1 MRNRRVTLRKIN
13 DDGGRGLSAKR
24 EQRRHVLKEWIP
36 FPSVVCCSPSSF
48 VVAHGADTR
57 PRLVGRRDMLSV
69 LENRRP
75 APRLPRRRRA
85 VPRAA
90 EAESREGEAAG
101 GAQAEADEE
110 APAGRGRR
118 DGRAFQLHVAVVD
131 GEGGGLRRVPAPGHA
146 PKTAS
151 VTMGLTE
158 AAVEGQDEL
167 GLHPAQPRGRSRAG
181 GSNLDGRRS
190 VVPNSVT
197 PRREAGSLTTSST
210 RS

>member
-1 MRNRRVTLRKIN
+1 
-13 DDGGRGLSAKR
+13 
-24 EQRRHVLKEWIP
+24 
-36 FPSVVCCSPSSF
+36 
-48 VVAHGADTR
+48 
-57 PRLVGRRDMLSV
+57 MLSV

-90 EAESREGEAAG
+90 GAESREGEAAG

-151 VTMGLTE
+151 VTMGLT
-158 AAVEGQDEL
+158 
-167 GLHPAQPRGRSRAG
+167 PPRRGRTSLDSILRSPGDVLGRGEAIWMG
-181 GSNLDGRRS
+181 G
-190 VVPNSVT
+190 
-197 PRREAGSLTTSST
+197 EASC
-210 RS
+210 RIR